1 MTTPVV
7 APWTAPYAAGPVTGR
22 VTLPGSKSITN
33 RALLLA
39 ALADQESRIVDP
51 LVARDTRLMMAA
63 LSGLGTEVS
72 LSPGYVDITPGRL
85 AGPADIDCGLAGTV
99 MRFVPPVAALAD
111 GTIGFDGDPAARV
124 RPMGEILGALRALGV
139 QVAAEAGSI
148 PFTIEGRGR
157 VRGGIVTLD
166 AAASSQFVSALLLAA
181 ARYDE
186 GVDLRHDGKPVP
198 SLPHIAMSVAMLRER
213 GVRVEDDEPNR
224 WRVHPGTIRGI
235 PVRVEPD
242 LSNAAPFLA
251 AAVVTGGRVT
261 VTGWPT
267 STTQAGDALR
277 EILPHFGAAIDLDAS
292 GLTVTG
298 GREIQGVDLD
308 LHDVGE
314 LTPVVAAV
322 CAVANGTSWL
332 RGIAHLRGH
341 ETDRL
346 AALAREI
353 NALGGDVRETADGLE
368 IRPRVLH
375 GGVFGSYHD
384 HRMAQAGA
392 VLGLC
397 VTDLAVDDIATTSK
411 TYESFVGDWQALVT

>member
-7 APWTAPYAAGPVTGR
+7 APWAAPYASGPVSGR
-22 VTLPGSKSITN
+22 VTVPGSKSITN

-39 ALADQESRIVDP
+39 ALADQPSRLVDP

-63 LSGLGTEVS
+63 LSGLGTGVDAG
-72 LSPGYVDITPGRL
+72 PGYVDITPAAL
-85 AGPADIDCGLAGTV
+85 SGPADVDCGLAGTV
-99 MRFVPPVAALAD
+99 MRFVPPVAALAE
-111 GTIGFDGDPAARV
+111 GPVAFDGDPGARV
-124 RPMGEILGALRALGV
+124 RPMGEILGALRTLGV
-139 QVAAEAGSI
+139 EVAAESDSL
-148 PFTIEGRGR
+148 PFTIDGTGR
-157 VRGGIVTLD
+157 VRGGLVTLD
-166 AAASSQFVSALLLAA
+166 ASDSSQFVSALLLAG
-181 ARYDE
+181 ARYDD
-186 GVDLRHDGKPVP
+186 GVDVRHDGKPVP
-198 SLPHIAMSVAMLRER
+198 SLPHIAMTVSMLRER
-213 GVRVEDDEPNR
+213 GVRVDDDEPNR
-224 WRVHPGTIRGI
+224 WRVHPGDIRGI

-277 EILPHFGAAIDLDAS
+277 EILPHFGAAADLDAT

-298 GREIQGVDLD
+298 GSEIPGVDLD

-314 LTPVVAAV
+314 LTPVLAAV
-322 CAVANGTSWL
+322 CAVADGTSWL

-346 AALAREI
+346 SAMAKEI
-353 NALGGDVRETADGLE
+353 NALGGDVRETGDGLE
-368 IRPRVLH
+368 IHPRLLH
-375 GGVFGSYHD
+375 GGVFRTYHD

-392 VLGLC
+392 VLGLR
-397 VTDLAVDDIATTSK
+397 VTDLAVEDIATTSK
-411 TYESFVGDWQALVT
+411 THDDFAADWQALVT